1 MDAAALGGG
10 GNWASFPPQNHSI
23 AGQGGGGVGWQGF
36 AGMGSDAFLA
46 LGEKQEMPSGGGMEW
61 MRNFLAAWF
70 ALGFNWQSEIL
81 METCVP

>member
-1 MDAAALGGG
+1 MQQPGGGIGLHFLPKITASQGRGGG
-10 GNWASFPPQNHSI
+10 GWL
-23 AGQGGGGVGWQGF
+23 GF

-70 ALGFNWQSEIL
+70 ALGFNWQSKIL
-81 METCVP
+81 IETWVP